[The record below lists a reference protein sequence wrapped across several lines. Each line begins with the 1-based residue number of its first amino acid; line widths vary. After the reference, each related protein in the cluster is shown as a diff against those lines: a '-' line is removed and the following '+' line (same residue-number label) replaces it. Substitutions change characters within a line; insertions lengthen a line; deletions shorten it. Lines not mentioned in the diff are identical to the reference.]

1 MITVHY
7 NAKGIDGGSL
17 ETIKFSA
24 GEQFVKLKNSQY
36 VDRIV
41 WNYEG
46 DEELITLGLIYEVLK
61 FGKIN
66 VKLDMP
72 YIPHARQDRATHFTQ
87 PFSLKVFVKM
97 FRLAISEIYTDLT
110 VVDPHSQV
118 AIDLLKSNKE
128 LYLNVK
134 KQHEFSEHF
143 VDKGYDYVVAPDK
156 GAAEKT
162 LQWAKALNVPMFACD
177 KVRDPSTGYIS
188 SISTPNVDLKGKR
201 VLVCDDLCDGGK
213 TFDLVGLALEKLGCS
228 DMDLFV
234 THGIF
239 SKGLSPLVR
248 FKDVYTTDSLPHYK
262 KFEGQEKLKVFKC
275 L

>member
-1 MITVHY
+1 MITIHY
-7 NAKGIDGGSL
+7 KEGKEGSL

-24 GEQFVKLKNSQY
+24 GEQFVKLKRPEY

-46 DEELITLGLIYEVLK
+46 DEELMTLGLIYEVLK

-66 VKLDMP
+66 VKLEMP

-97 FRLAISEIYTDLT
+97 FRLIINEVYTELT

-162 LQWAKALNVPMFACD
+162 LQWAKELNVPMFACD

-188 SISTPNVDLKGKR
+188 SISTPNVDLSGKK
-201 VLVCDDLCDGGK
+201 VLIPDDIIDGGRSIIMVSESLK
-213 TFDLVGLALEKLGCS
+213 NKGC
-228 DMDLFV
+228 DFIDIFA

-239 SKGLSPLVR
+239 SKGIDVFQDVNHIYTTNTLLHPYK
-248 FKDVYTTDSLPHYK
+248 FKDNK
-262 KFEGQEKLKVFKC
+262 KLTIFDYC
-275 L
+275 I